1 MGTRSSRHGLMRLC
15 AGALALGAVA
25 GAPARAADL
34 VAETPP
40 SEWVVSVAPY
50 AWAAGLSGDV
60 GLFGREPIDLDMKF
74 SDILDDLKFAAMGV
88 VEAHNGTFGIFGD
101 IMYVHTEAGQG
112 IKRTVANVPVALKA
126 TVDTE
131 NIAATLM
138 GEYRLINDE
147 AVKLDLMAGARL
159 WHVANDISA
168 ELKADGTEVAALSG
182 DDSETWVDPMVG
194 LRGRVNTETPLFLE
208 GWGLIGGAGIGSDL
222 VWDVMGGVG
231 YQWTS
236 GFSTVIGYRAMGV
249 DYSHDGFV
257 YDVVE
262 QGAFVGGVFTF

>member
-1 MGTRSSRHGLMRLC
+1 MSLS
-15 AGALALGAVA
+15 AA
-25 GAPARAADL
+25 AADIT
-34 VAETPP
+34 AKPA
-40 SEWVVSVAPY
+40 SDEWVISVAPY

-60 GLFGREPIDLDMKF
+60 GLFGREPVDLDMSF

-88 VEAHNGTFGIFGD
+88 VEAHNGTYGIFGD
-101 IMYVHTEAGQG
+101 IMYVHTETEEG
-112 IKRTVANVPVALKA
+112 ISRTVENIPVALKA

-138 GEYRLINDE
+138 GEYRLVNDE
-147 AVKLDLMAGARL
+147 VVKLDLMAGARL

-168 ELKADGTEVAALSG
+168 RLKADGTEVAEHGG

-194 LRGRVNTETPLFLE
+194 FKTRINTETPLYLE
-208 GWGLIGGAGIGSDL
+208 GWGMIGGAGIGSDL
-222 VWDVMGGVG
+222 SWDVMGGLG

-236 GFSTVIGYRAMGV
+236 GFSTVVGYRAMGV

-257 YDVVE
+257 FDVVE

>member
-1 MGTRSSRHGLMRLC
+1 MRIKSSTHGLMRLFIGTAALWVATYIP
-15 AGALALGAVA
+15 AG
-25 GAPARAADL
+25 AADL
-34 VAETPP
+34 ADTPA
-40 SEWVVSVAPY
+40 SDEWVISIAPY

-60 GLFGREPIDLDMKF
+60 GLFGREPVELDMSF
-74 SDILDDLKFAAMGV
+74 SDILNELKFAAMGV

-101 IMYVHTEAGQG
+101 IMYVHTEAEEG
-112 IKRTVANVPVALKA
+112 ISRTVENIPVSLKA

-147 AVKLDLMAGARL
+147 SIKLDLMGGARL

-168 ELKADGTEVAALSG
+168 RLKADGVEVAELSG

-194 LRGRVNTETPLFLE
+194 LRTRINTETPLYLE

-222 VWDVMGGVG
+222 AWDVMGGVG
-231 YQWTS
+231 YQWTG
-236 GFSTVIGYRAMGV
+236 GFSTVVGYRAMGV

-257 YDVVE
+257 FDVVE